1 MSKASIS
8 TFQTRIDS
16 HPALQAY
23 ADRYNLVEH
32 KLYAQILASKKPSKL
47 KSAFQV
53 KYGITARQ
61 FNAVERNLRGKIS
74 SVQEL
79 RKDHKKET
87 KYRIKDCKRKLEYA
101 KDRFKQHNL
110 KRRLHILETRL
121 ARLEQPAKSL
131 CFGSRKLFNSQF
143 NPDTDQDIWAGT
155 WKQSRSSQ
163 FYVLGS
169 HEETSGCQGCTAEVQ
184 NDGSLTLCLRLPD
197 ALITTYGKW
206 LKIPG
211 VYFNHGHERTLQA
224 LALGD
229 TPINYRF
236 KLDDIGWRV
245 FVSVHVIEA
254 KIITKDA
261 LGRVSID
268 LNEDHA
274 AVTETDRFG
283 NIVNTFNE
291 PIVTTGLTT
300 HQTLAVLGDAVK
312 KVVAYA
318 KNVQKPIVIEKLD
331 FQRKRAELRGRGQ
344 TAKNLSSFAYSKFR
358 SITVSRCQREGVQV
372 YNVNPAYTSIIGRNK
387 FARRYGLTVHN
398 AAALIIAR
406 RSMGLSENP
415 NKKCYQGTS
424 ILPVRNRTEHV
435 WRYWAKLAKV
445 QARDWA
451 TRSLVPSTSYA
462 LRDSRKPALDP
473 ISDSLPVYCSGN
485 VTYSCLS

>member
-1 MSKASIS
+1 MSKDSIS

-16 HPALQAY
+16 YPALQAY
-23 ADRYNLVEH
+23 ADRHNLVEH
-32 KLYAQILASKKPSKL
+32 KLYAQILAGKKPNKL
-47 KSAFQV
+47 KQAFLV

-61 FNAVERNLRGKIS
+61 FNAIERNLRGKIS

-87 KYRIKDCKRKLEYA
+87 NYRIKDCERKIEFV
-101 KDRFKQHNL
+101 KDNLKQHNL
-110 KRRLHILETRL
+110 KRRLHGLKTRL
-121 ARLEQPAKSL
+121 ARLEQMPKSL

-143 NPDTDQDIWAGT
+143 GPEIDHDVWSSD

-169 HEETSGCQGCTAEVQ
+169 HEETSGCQGCVATVQ
-184 NDGSLTLCLRLPD
+184 DDGSLTLRLRLPD
-197 ALITTYGKW
+197 ALMAIHGKYIE
-206 LKIPG
+206 IPG
-211 VYFNHGHERTLQA
+211 VYFNHGHEHVLQA
-224 LALGD
+224 LALGN
-229 TPINYRF
+229 TPTNYRF
-236 KLDDIGWRV
+236 KLDGIGWRV

-254 KIITKDA
+254 KIVTRDS
-261 LGRVSID
+261 LGRVGFD
-268 LNEDHA
+268 LNEDHI

-283 NIVNTFNE
+283 NIINTFNE
-291 PIVTTGLTT
+291 PVITTDLTT
-300 HQTLAVLGDAVK
+300 HQTLAVLGNAVK
-312 KVVAYA
+312 NIVAYA

-331 FQRKRAELRGRGQ
+331 FQKKRAELRGRGQ

-358 SITVSRCQREGVQV
+358 SIVVSRCQREGIKV

-387 FARRYGLTVHN
+387 FALRYGLTVHN
-398 AAALIIAR
+398 AAALTIAR

-424 ILPVRNRTEHV
+424 FLPVRNRTEHV
-435 WRYWAKLAKV
+435 WRYWAKLAKA

-451 TRSLVPSTSYA
+451 TRSSKPDANHVSC
-462 LRDSRKPALDP
+462 DSRKPALGP

-485 VTYSCLS
+485 VTHS

>member
-1 MSKASIS
+1 MSKDNIS

-23 ADRYNLVEH
+23 ADRYNLVER
-32 KLYAQILASKKPSKL
+32 KLYAQILAGKKPNKL
-47 KSAFQV
+47 KQAFLA

-87 KYRIKDCKRKLEYA
+87 KYRIKDCERKLEFV
-101 KDRFKQHNL
+101 KDKHKQHNL
-110 KRRLHILETRL
+110 KRRQHILETRL
-121 ARLEQPAKSL
+121 AKLEQPAKSL

-143 NPDTDQDIWAGT
+143 NSGTDHDAWADI

-169 HEETSGCQGCTAEVQ
+169 HEETSGCQGCVATVQ
-184 NDGSLTLCLRLPD
+184 SDGGLTLKLRLPD
-197 ALITTYGKW
+197 ALVVTHGKW
-206 LKIPG
+206 VEIHG
-211 VYFNHGHERTLQA
+211 VYFNHGHERVLQA
-224 LALGD
+224 LILGN

-245 FVSVHVIEA
+245 FVSVHVFGA
-254 KIITKDA
+254 KIVTRDS
-261 LGRVSID
+261 LGRIGLD
-268 LNEDHA
+268 LNEDHI

-283 NIVNTFNE
+283 NIINIFIE
-291 PIVTTGLTT
+291 PLVTTDLTT
-300 HQTLAVLGDAVK
+300 HQTMAVLGDAIK
-312 KVVAYA
+312 KIVAYA
-318 KNVQKPIVIEKLD
+318 VSVQKPIVIEKLD
-331 FQRKRAELRGRGQ
+331 FQKKRAELRGRGQ

-358 SITVSRCQREGVQV
+358 SMVVSRCRREGVQV

-398 AAALIIAR
+398 AAALVIAR

-424 ILPVRNRTEHV
+424 VLPVRNRMEHV
-435 WRYWAKLAKV
+435 WKYWAKFTKA

-451 TRSLVPSTSYA
+451 TRSSKPGANHASC
-462 LRDSRKPALDP
+462 DSRKPALDP
-473 ISDSLPVYCSGN
+473 ISDSLPIYCSGN
-485 VTYSCLS
+485 VTRLCLS